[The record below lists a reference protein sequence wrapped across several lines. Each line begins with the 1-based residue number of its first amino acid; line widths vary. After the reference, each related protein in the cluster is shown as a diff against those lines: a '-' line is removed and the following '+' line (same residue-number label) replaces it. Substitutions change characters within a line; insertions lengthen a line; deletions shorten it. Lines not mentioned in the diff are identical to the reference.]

1 MLIQFTVTD
10 HEKQRAMLTLLGL
23 LIYAA
28 FPPATSPWCKDE
40 ELVSKLQ
47 RHTREQEPF

>member
-23 LIYAA
+23 LDYAA
-28 FPPATSPWCKDE
+28 FPPSHLP
-40 ELVSKLQ
+40 LVKG
-47 RHTREQEPF
+47 